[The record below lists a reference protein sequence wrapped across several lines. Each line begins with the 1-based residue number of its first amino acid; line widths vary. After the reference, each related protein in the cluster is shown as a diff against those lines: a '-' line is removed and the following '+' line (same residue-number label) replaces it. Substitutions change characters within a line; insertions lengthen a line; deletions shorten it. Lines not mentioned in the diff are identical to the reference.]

1 MAEKL
6 VGMGFYIGITGW
18 ICDERRAGDLR
29 EAVKYI
35 PPERILLETDAP
47 YLTPRG
53 IPGLKRTN
61 VPQNIVYVAQAL
73 AHYMGV
79 SAEEV
84 TGHAKANTERLFGI

>member
-18 ICDERRAGDLR
+18 ICDERRADDLR

-35 PPERILLETDAP
+35 PLERILLETDAP

-53 IPGLKRTN
+53 IPGLKRMN

-84 TGHAKANTERLFGI
+84 ISHAKANTERIFGI